1 MKITSTYN
9 CQCSFFWIKA
19 WCENMDID
27 TTLIITAFISTV
39 ILFFLLKPFAIAIG
53 LVDTPGGRKHHEGDI
68 PLIGG
73 VGIFLSTVAFTLNI
87 SSIFDFYV
95 PLITISGLLL
105 LVGAI
110 DDVKNI
116 PIKHRLAI
124 QLLAGIMMI
133 LLGENQLTSFGDILF
148 FGEINLGFFS
158 IPLTLIAVCGCINA
172 HNMTDGA
179 DGLSGGLTLIT
190 LSGLGILAYI
200 NDMDPPLSFILVLCC
215 TVAAFLQLNFRFPW
229 NKKASIFL
237 GDSGS
242 MMLGFII
249 AWFLISFTQG
259 ENQIVRP
266 VIALWIFAIPLLDIF
281 STMIRR
287 VRRGVSPFTPGR
299 DHIHHL
305 LIDRGISIREAV
317 ISIYI
322 GAISCGLI
330 GIYGHIYNFNE
341 SIMFFSFAVLFSIYF
356 MVTSMF
362 SPKEI

>member
-1 MKITSTYN
+1 
-9 CQCSFFWIKA
+9 
-19 WCENMDID
+19 MDIN
-27 TTLIITAFISTV
+27 TTFVIAAFFSALAV
-39 ILFFLLKPFAIAIG
+39 FFTLKPIAVAIG
-53 LVDTPGGRKHHEGDI
+53 LVDTPGGRKQHDGDI

-73 VGIFLSTVAFTLNI
+73 IGIYINTVAFTLYF
-87 SSIFDFYV
+87 SSTFDFYI

-110 DDVKNI
+110 DDLKNL
-116 PIKHRLAI
+116 PIKHRLSI
-124 QLLAGIMMI
+124 QFLAGLMMI
-133 LLGENQLTSFGDILF
+133 LLGDNQLTSFGNILF
-148 FGEINLGFFS
+148 FGDINLGFLSVPF
-158 IPLTLIAVCGCINA
+158 TLIAVCGCINA
-172 HNMTDGA
+172 NNMTDGA

-190 LSGLGILAYI
+190 LCALSALAYI
-200 NDMDPPLSFILVLCC
+200 NKMDPPLSFIAILCC

-281 STMIRR
+281 ATMIRR

-305 LIDRGISIREAV
+305 LIDRGISIRIAV
-317 ISIYI
+317 IFIYI
-322 GAISCGLI
+322 GAIACGLI
-330 GIYGHIYNFNE
+330 GIFSHVYNFNE
-341 SIMFFSFAVLFSIYF
+341 SIMFISFAALFGVYF
-356 MVTSMF
+356 IITSAF
-362 SPKEI
+362 APKEI

>member
-1 MKITSTYN
+1 
-9 CQCSFFWIKA
+9 
-19 WCENMDID
+19 MDIN
-27 TTLIITAFISTV
+27 TTFIITAFFST
-39 ILFFLLKPFAIAIG
+39 LAFFFVLKPFAAAVG
-53 LVDTPGGRKHHEGDI
+53 LVDTPGGRKQHEGDI

-73 VGIFLSTVAFTLNI
+73 IGIFFSTVIFTLDI

-110 DDVKNI
+110 DDVKNL
-116 PIKHRLAI
+116 PIRYRLII
-124 QLLAGIMMI
+124 QLLAGLAMI
-133 LLGENQLTSFGDILF
+133 LLGDNQLTSFGNILF

-190 LSGLGILAYI
+190 LSGLGILAYL
-200 NDMDPPLSFILVLCC
+200 NEMDPPLSFIIVLCC

-229 NKKASIFL
+229 NKRASIFL

-259 ENQIVRP
+259 ENQIIRP

-287 VRRGVSPFTPGR
+287 AKRGVSPFTPGR

-305 LIDRGISIREAV
+305 LIDRGTGIRTTV

-322 GAISCGLI
+322 GAIACGLI
-330 GIYGHIYNFNE
+330 GISGHMYNIDE
-341 SIMFFSFAVLFSIYF
+341 SILFIAFATMFGIYF
-356 MVTSMF
+356 VTTSILA
-362 SPKEI
+362 PKEIK

>member
-1 MKITSTYN
+1 
-9 CQCSFFWIKA
+9 
-19 WCENMDID
+19 MDINTTFIIITFF
-27 TTLIITAFISTV
+27 TTLAF
-39 ILFFLLKPFAIAIG
+39 FFALRPFAAAIG
-53 LVDTPGGRKHHEGDI
+53 LVDTPGGRKQHEGDI

-73 VGIFLSTVAFTLNI
+73 IGIFISTVVFTLDI

-110 DDVKNI
+110 DDVKNL
-116 PIKHRLAI
+116 PIKHRLSI
-124 QLLAGIMMI
+124 QLLAGLMMI
-133 LLGENQLTSFGDILF
+133 LLGDNQLASFGNILF
-148 FGEINLGFFS
+148 FGEINLGFLS

-190 LSGLGILAYI
+190 LSSLGVLAHI
-200 NDMDPPLSFILVLCC
+200 NEMDPPLSFIVVLCC

-259 ENQIVRP
+259 ENQIVHP

-287 VRRGVSPFTPGR
+287 VRKGVSPFTPGR
-299 DHIHHL
+299 DHIHHI
-305 LIDRGISIREAV
+305 LIDQGVSVRNSVITIYV
-317 ISIYI
+317 ISI
-322 GAISCGLI
+322 ACALI
-330 GIYGHIYNFNE
+330 GILGHIYNFNE
-341 SIMFFSFAVLFSIYF
+341 SLMFASFTALFGAYFAV
-356 MVTSMF
+356 TSLYA
-362 SPKEI
+362 PKET